1 MKKILGMLYK
11 LDPMMYVL
19 TAVCALVEAL
29 EGFGMIL
36 LSSVLLNQLMAGRS
50 IGELLVLMGI
60 LVAGYGVLN
69 FAKQALQQWRIA
81 RLEEL
86 GMRYR
91 RMVTEKVFSTP
102 FEYLDRSEFTELLST
117 IRLNDQNYSLTSL
130 TMESIYSL
138 LKNVFSVLVAVYSF
152 ISLFGV
158 IRHLG
163 DSAFLVSMLVLG
175 IFVLIVGSTGY
186 IVWRKKQ
193 NVLVM
198 QKLNDE
204 LMRLNLAGFAMG
216 KVTEGYTYGKHI
228 RMGRMQERILQ
239 EEEKTMGNLQEFVK
253 HYLNLDLGVS
263 VAGDVSSMLISGMIY
278 FTVGVVALAGGLG
291 VGSIIWY
298 AGVVQRLLEGI
309 RSLVFEV
316 GSLQSHCM
324 RQQPIFELLQI
335 AEKEEVAPGANFGAT
350 AGTTTTAADSAAA
363 VSLAAA
369 SMAVGPSPVH
379 TIELEDVSFAYPD
392 TNRMILEHVN
402 LKLSGQER
410 IALVGRNGCGKST
423 LIKLICRLYDPTEG
437 RILLDGVDIRSIPR
451 QEYMK
456 TLSVVFQDFH
466 IFADS
471 LAGNIAMGDPADRS
485 RTADMIRRVG
495 LGISNLDQPLLRNL
509 DEKGIEVS
517 GGEGQKIAIARALYK
532 DAPLVIL
539 DEPTAALDPLSES
552 EIYEKFNLLVDGKLA
567 LFISHRLSSCR
578 FCSRILVLQDG
589 GIIQDG
595 SHEELVAAD
604 GLYQQMW
611 NAQKQYYV

>member
-1 MKKILGMLYK
+1 MKKILWLLYK

-19 TAVCALVEAL
+19 TAVCSLVEAL

-36 LSSVLLNQLMAGRS
+36 LSSVLLNQLMEGRT
-50 IGELLVLMGI
+50 IKELLVLI
-60 LVAGYGVLN
+60 AVLVAAYGILN
-69 FAKQALQQWRIA
+69 FAKQALQQWRLA
-81 RLEEL
+81 RVEDLII
-86 GMRYR
+86 RHR
-91 RMVTEKVFSTP
+91 RMVTEKVFSVP
-102 FEYLDRSEFTELLST
+102 FENMERSEFIELLST
-117 IRLNDQNYSLTSL
+117 IRLNDQNYSLVTL
-130 TMESIYSL
+130 TMENLYTF
-138 LKNVFSVLVAVYSF
+138 LKNVFSVLVAIYSF

-158 IRHLG
+158 IQRLG
-163 DSAFLVSMLVLG
+163 GSAFLVSMLILG

-193 NVLVM
+193 NAITM

-204 LMRLNLAGFAMG
+204 LMRLNQAGFAMG
-216 KVTEGYTYGKHI
+216 QVVEGYTYGKHI
-228 RMGRMQERILQ
+228 RIGQMQERILQ
-239 EEEKTMGNLQEFVK
+239 DEKKEVANIQEFLK
-253 HYLNLDLGVS
+253 HYFNLDLGIS

-316 GSLQSHCM
+316 GSLQSHCI
-324 RQQPIFELLQI
+324 RQQPIFELLDI
-335 AEKEEVAPGANFGAT
+335 ASSSDGD
-350 AGTTTTAADSAAA
+350 AAQVPDLPEH
-363 VSLAAA
+363 V
-369 SMAVGPSPVH
+369 
-379 TIELEDVSFAYPD
+379 IEFEDVSFAYPD

-402 LKLSGQER
+402 LRLSGQER

-423 LIKLICRLYDPTEG
+423 LIKLLCRLYDPTEG
-437 RILLDGVDIRSIPR
+437 RILLDGVDIRTFPR

-456 TLSVVFQDFH
+456 MLSVVFQDFH

-471 LAGNIAMGDPADRS
+471 LAGNIAMADTVDREYAAS
-485 RTADMIRRVG
+485 IVGRVG
-495 LGISNLDQPLLRNL
+495 LGLTDLDQPLLRHL

-539 DEPTAALDPLSES
+539 DEPTAALDPLAES
-552 EIYEKFNLLVDGKLA
+552 EIYEKFNLLVEGKLA

-578 FCSRILVLQDG
+578 FCDRILVMQDG
-589 GIIQDG
+589 RIAQDG
-595 SHEELVAAD
+595 SHEELASSE

>member
-1 MKKILGMLYK
+1 MKKILWLLYK

-19 TAVCALVEAL
+19 TAVCSLVEAL

-36 LSSVLLNQLMAGRS
+36 LSSVLLNQLMEGRA
-50 IGELLVLMGI
+50 IKELLVLMAV
-60 LVAGYGVLN
+60 LVAAYGILN
-69 FAKQALQQWRIA
+69 FAKQALQQWRLA
-81 RLEEL
+81 RVEDLII
-86 GMRYR
+86 RHR
-91 RMVTEKVFSTP
+91 RMVTEKVFSVP
-102 FEYLDRSEFTELLST
+102 FENMERSEFIELLST
-117 IRLNDQNYSLTSL
+117 IRLNDQNYSLVTL
-130 TMESIYSL
+130 TMENLYTF
-138 LKNVFSVLVAVYSF
+138 LKNVFSVLVAIYSF

-158 IRHLG
+158 IQRLG
-163 DSAFLVSMLVLG
+163 GSAFLVSMLILG

-193 NVLVM
+193 NAITM

-204 LMRLNLAGFAMG
+204 LMRLNQAGFARG
-216 KVTEGYTYGKHI
+216 QVVEGYTYGKHI
-228 RMGRMQERILQ
+228 RIGQMQERSLQ
-239 EEEKTMGNLQEFVK
+239 DEKKEVANIQEFLK
-253 HYLNLDLGVS
+253 HYFNLDLGIS

-316 GSLQSHCM
+316 GSLQSHCI
-324 RQQPIFELLQI
+324 RQQPIFELLDI
-335 AEKEEVAPGANFGAT
+335 ASSSDGD
-350 AGTTTTAADSAAA
+350 AAQVPD
-363 VSLAAA
+363 L
-369 SMAVGPSPVH
+369 PEH
-379 TIELEDVSFAYPD
+379 IIEFEDVSFAYPD

-402 LKLSGQER
+402 LRLSGQER

-423 LIKLICRLYDPTEG
+423 LIKLLCRLYDPTEG
-437 RILLDGVDIRSIPR
+437 RILLDGVDIRTFPR

-456 TLSVVFQDFH
+456 MLSVVFQDFH

-471 LAGNIAMGDPADRS
+471 LAGNIAMADTVDREYAAS
-485 RTADMIRRVG
+485 IVDRVG
-495 LGISNLDQPLLRNL
+495 LGLTDLDQPLLRHL

-539 DEPTAALDPLSES
+539 DEPTAALDPLAES
-552 EIYEKFNLLVDGKLA
+552 EIYEKFNLLVEGKLA

-578 FCSRILVLQDG
+578 FCDRILVMQDG
-589 GIIQDG
+589 RIAQDG
-595 SHEELVAAD
+595 SHEELASSE

>member
-1 MKKILGMLYK
+1 MKKILWMLYK
-11 LDPMMYVL
+11 LDPAMYVL
-19 TAVCALVEAL
+19 TAICALVEAL

-36 LSSVLLNQLMAGRS
+36 ISSVLLNQLMAGRAVK
-50 IGELLVLMGI
+50 ELLILMAV
-60 LVAGYGVLN
+60 LVAVYGILN
-69 FAKQALQQWRIA
+69 FAKQALQQWRIF
-81 RLEEL
+81 RVEDLII
-86 GMRYR
+86 RHR
-91 RMVTEKVFSTP
+91 RMVTEKVFSVP
-102 FEYLDRSEFTELLST
+102 FEYLERTEFIELLST
-117 IRLNDQNYSLTSL
+117 IRLNDQNYSLVSL
-130 TMESIYSL
+130 TMESVYSL

-163 DSAFLVSMLVLG
+163 DSTFVVSMLILG

-193 NVLVM
+193 NAITM

-204 LMRLNLAGFAMG
+204 LMRLNQAGFALG
-216 KVTEGYTYGKHI
+216 QVVEGYTYGKHI
-228 RMGRMQERILQ
+228 RIGQMQERIMQ
-239 EEEKTMGNLQEFVK
+239 DEEKEVANVQEFVK
-253 HYLNLDLGVS
+253 HYFNLDLGIS
-263 VAGDVSSMLISGMIY
+263 VAGDISSMLISGMIY
-278 FTVGVVALAGGLG
+278 FTVGAIALAGGLG

-316 GSLQSHCM
+316 GSLQSHCI
-324 RQQPIFELLQI
+324 RQQPIFELLEIVSSSDGGAAQVPVL
-335 AEKEEVAPGANFGAT
+335 AEHV
-350 AGTTTTAADSAAA
+350 
-363 VSLAAA
+363 
-369 SMAVGPSPVH
+369 
-379 TIELEDVSFAYPD
+379 IEFEDVSFAYPD

-402 LKLSGQER
+402 LRLSGREQ

-423 LIKLICRLYDPTEG
+423 LIKLLCRLYDPTEG
-437 RILLDGVDIRSIPR
+437 RILLDGVDIRQFSR
-451 QEYMK
+451 QEYMRI
-456 TLSVVFQDFH
+456 LSVVFQDFH

-471 LAGNIAMGDPADRS
+471 LASNIAMGDAVDRDYAAS
-485 RTADMIRRVG
+485 IVDRVG
-495 LGISNLDQPLLRNL
+495 LGLTDLDQPLMRHL

-539 DEPTAALDPLSES
+539 DEPTAALDPLAES

-578 FCSRILVLQDG
+578 FCDRILVMQDG
-589 GIIQDG
+589 GIVQDG
-595 SHEELVAAD
+595 SHEELAASD

>member
-1 MKKILGMLYK
+1 MKKILWLLYK

-19 TAVCALVEAL
+19 TAVCSLVEAL

-36 LSSVLLNQLMAGRS
+36 LSSVLLNQLMEGRA
-50 IGELLVLMGI
+50 IKELLVLMAA
-60 LVAGYGVLN
+60 LVAAYGVLN
-69 FAKQALQQWRIA
+69 FAKQALQQWRLA
-81 RLEEL
+81 RVEDLII
-86 GMRYR
+86 RHR
-91 RMVTEKVFSTP
+91 RMVTEKVFSVP
-102 FEYLDRSEFTELLST
+102 FENMERSEFIELLST
-117 IRLNDQNYSLTSL
+117 IRLNDQNYSLVTL
-130 TMESIYSL
+130 TMENLYTF
-138 LKNVFSVLVAVYSF
+138 LKNVFSVLVAIYSF

-158 IRHLG
+158 IQRLG
-163 DSAFLVSMLVLG
+163 GSAFLVSVLILG
-175 IFVLIVGSTGY
+175 TFVLIVGSTGY

-193 NVLVM
+193 NAVTM

-204 LMRLNLAGFAMG
+204 LMRLNQAGFAMG
-216 KVTEGYTYGKHI
+216 QVVEGYAYGKHI
-228 RMGRMQERILQ
+228 RIGQMQERILQ
-239 EEEKTMGNLQEFVK
+239 DEKKEVDNIQEFLK
-253 HYLNLDLGVS
+253 HYFNLDLGIS

-316 GSLQSHCM
+316 GSLQSHCI
-324 RQQPIFELLQI
+324 RQQPIFELLDI
-335 AEKEEVAPGANFGAT
+335 ASSSDGD
-350 AGTTTTAADSAAA
+350 AAQVPDFPEH
-363 VSLAAA
+363 V
-369 SMAVGPSPVH
+369 
-379 TIELEDVSFAYPD
+379 IEFEDVSFAYPD

-402 LKLSGQER
+402 LRLSGQER

-423 LIKLICRLYDPTEG
+423 LIKLLCRLYDPTEG
-437 RILLDGVDIRSIPR
+437 RILLDGVDIRTFPR

-456 TLSVVFQDFH
+456 MLSVVFQDFH

-471 LAGNIAMGDPADRS
+471 LAGNIAMADTVDREYAAS
-485 RTADMIRRVG
+485 IVDRVG
-495 LGISNLDQPLLRNL
+495 LGLTDLDQPLLRHL

-539 DEPTAALDPLSES
+539 DEPTAALDPLAES
-552 EIYEKFNLLVDGKLA
+552 EIYEKFNLLVEGKLA

-578 FCSRILVLQDG
+578 FCDRILVMQDG
-589 GIIQDG
+589 RIAQDG
-595 SHEELVAAD
+595 SHEELASSE

>member
-1 MKKILGMLYK
+1 MKKILWLLYK

-19 TAVCALVEAL
+19 TAVCSLVEAL

-36 LSSVLLNQLMAGRS
+36 LSSVLLNQLMEGRA
-50 IGELLVLMGI
+50 IKELLVLVAV
-60 LVAGYGVLN
+60 LVAAYGILN
-69 FAKQALQQWRIA
+69 FAKQALQQWRLA
-81 RLEEL
+81 RVEDLII
-86 GMRYR
+86 RHR
-91 RMVTEKVFSTP
+91 RMVTEKVFSVP
-102 FEYLDRSEFTELLST
+102 FENMERSEFIELLST
-117 IRLNDQNYSLTSL
+117 IRLNDQNYSLVTL
-130 TMESIYSL
+130 TMENLYTF
-138 LKNVFSVLVAVYSF
+138 LKNVFSVLVAIYSF

-158 IRHLG
+158 IQRLG
-163 DSAFLVSMLVLG
+163 GSAFLVSMLILG

-193 NVLVM
+193 NAITM

-204 LMRLNLAGFAMG
+204 LMRLNQAGFAMG
-216 KVTEGYTYGKHI
+216 QVVEGYTYGKHI
-228 RMGRMQERILQ
+228 RIGQMQERILQ
-239 EEEKTMGNLQEFVK
+239 DEKKEVANIQEFLK
-253 HYLNLDLGVS
+253 HYFNLDLGIS

-316 GSLQSHCM
+316 GSLQSHCI
-324 RQQPIFELLQI
+324 RQQPIFELLDI
-335 AEKEEVAPGANFGAT
+335 ASSSDGD
-350 AGTTTTAADSAAA
+350 AAQVPDLPEH
-363 VSLAAA
+363 V
-369 SMAVGPSPVH
+369 
-379 TIELEDVSFAYPD
+379 IEFEDVSFAYPD
-392 TNRMILEHVN
+392 TNRMILDHVN
-402 LKLSGQER
+402 LRLSGQER

-423 LIKLICRLYDPTEG
+423 LIKLLCRLYDPTEG
-437 RILLDGVDIRSIPR
+437 RILLDGVDIRTFPR

-456 TLSVVFQDFH
+456 MLSVVFQDFH

-471 LAGNIAMGDPADRS
+471 LAGNIAMADTVDREYAAS
-485 RTADMIRRVG
+485 IVDRVG
-495 LGISNLDQPLLRNL
+495 LRLTDLDQPLLRHL

-539 DEPTAALDPLSES
+539 DEPTAALDPLAES
-552 EIYEKFNLLVDGKLA
+552 EIYEKFNLLVEGKLA

-578 FCSRILVLQDG
+578 FCDRILVMQDG
-589 GIIQDG
+589 RIAQDG
-595 SHEELVAAD
+595 SHEELASSE

>member
-1 MKKILGMLYK
+1 MKKILWLLYK

-19 TAVCALVEAL
+19 TAVCSLVEAL

-36 LSSVLLNQLMAGRS
+36 LSSVLLNQLMEGRA
-50 IGELLVLMGI
+50 IKELLGLMAV
-60 LVAGYGVLN
+60 LVAAYGILN
-69 FAKQALQQWRIA
+69 FAKQALQQWRLA
-81 RLEEL
+81 RVEDLII
-86 GMRYR
+86 RHR
-91 RMVTEKVFSTP
+91 RMVTEKVFSVP
-102 FEYLDRSEFTELLST
+102 FENMERSEFIELLST
-117 IRLNDQNYSLTSL
+117 IRLNDQNYSLVTL
-130 TMESIYSL
+130 TMENLYTF
-138 LKNVFSVLVAVYSF
+138 LKNVFSVLVAIYSF

-158 IRHLG
+158 IQRLG
-163 DSAFLVSMLVLG
+163 GSAFLVSMLILG

-193 NVLVM
+193 NAITM

-204 LMRLNLAGFAMG
+204 LMRLNQAGFAMG
-216 KVTEGYTYGKHI
+216 QVVEGYTYGKHI
-228 RMGRMQERILQ
+228 RIGQMQERILQ
-239 EEEKTMGNLQEFVK
+239 DEKKEVANIQEFLK
-253 HYLNLDLGVS
+253 HYFNLDLGIS

-316 GSLQSHCM
+316 GSLQSHCI
-324 RQQPIFELLQI
+324 RQQPIFELLDI
-335 AEKEEVAPGANFGAT
+335 ASSSDGD
-350 AGTTTTAADSAAA
+350 AAQVPDLPEH
-363 VSLAAA
+363 V
-369 SMAVGPSPVH
+369 
-379 TIELEDVSFAYPD
+379 IEFEDVSFAYPD

-402 LKLSGQER
+402 LRLSGQER

-423 LIKLICRLYDPTEG
+423 LIKLLCRLYDPTEG
-437 RILLDGVDIRSIPR
+437 RILLDGVDIRTFPR

-456 TLSVVFQDFH
+456 MLSVVFQDFH

-471 LAGNIAMGDPADRS
+471 LAGNIAMADTVDREYAAS
-485 RTADMIRRVG
+485 IVGRVG
-495 LGISNLDQPLLRNL
+495 LGLTDLDQPLLRHL

-539 DEPTAALDPLSES
+539 DEPTAALDPLAES
-552 EIYEKFNLLVDGKLA
+552 EIYEKFNLLVEGKLA

-578 FCSRILVLQDG
+578 FCDRILVMQDG
-589 GIIQDG
+589 RIAQDG
-595 SHEELVAAD
+595 SHEELASSE

>member
-1 MKKILGMLYK
+1 MKKILWLLYK

-19 TAVCALVEAL
+19 TAVCSLVEAL

-36 LSSVLLNQLMAGRS
+36 LSSVLLNQLMEGRA
-50 IGELLVLMGI
+50 IKELLVLMAV
-60 LVAGYGVLN
+60 LVAAYGILN
-69 FAKQALQQWRIA
+69 FAKQALQQWRLA
-81 RLEEL
+81 RVEDLII
-86 GMRYR
+86 RHR
-91 RMVTEKVFSTP
+91 RMVTEKVFSVP
-102 FEYLDRSEFTELLST
+102 FENMERSEFIELLST
-117 IRLNDQNYSLTSL
+117 IRLNDQNYSLVTL
-130 TMESIYSL
+130 TMENLYTF
-138 LKNVFSVLVAVYSF
+138 LKNVFSVLVAIYSF

-158 IRHLG
+158 IQRLG
-163 DSAFLVSMLVLG
+163 GSAFLVSMLILG

-193 NVLVM
+193 NAITM

-204 LMRLNLAGFAMG
+204 LMRLNQAGFARG
-216 KVTEGYTYGKHI
+216 QVVEGYTYGKHI
-228 RMGRMQERILQ
+228 RIGQMQERILQ
-239 EEEKTMGNLQEFVK
+239 DEKKEVANIQEFLK
-253 HYLNLDLGVS
+253 HYFNLDLGIS

-316 GSLQSHCM
+316 GSLQSHCI
-324 RQQPIFELLQI
+324 RQQPIFELLDI
-335 AEKEEVAPGANFGAT
+335 ASSSDGD
-350 AGTTTTAADSAAA
+350 AAQVPDLPEH
-363 VSLAAA
+363 V
-369 SMAVGPSPVH
+369 
-379 TIELEDVSFAYPD
+379 IEFEDVSFAYPD

-402 LKLSGQER
+402 LRLSGQER

-423 LIKLICRLYDPTEG
+423 LIKLLCRLYDPTEG
-437 RILLDGVDIRSIPR
+437 RILLDGVDIRTFPR

-456 TLSVVFQDFH
+456 MLSVVFQDFH

-471 LAGNIAMGDPADRS
+471 LAGNIAMADTVDREYATS
-485 RTADMIRRVG
+485 IVDRVG
-495 LGISNLDQPLLRNL
+495 LGLTDLDQPLLRHL

-539 DEPTAALDPLSES
+539 DEPTAALDPLAES
-552 EIYEKFNLLVDGKLA
+552 EIYEKFNLLVEGKLA

-578 FCSRILVLQDG
+578 FCDRILVMQDG
-589 GIIQDG
+589 RIAQDG
-595 SHEELVAAD
+595 SHEELASSE

>member
-1 MKKILGMLYK
+1 MKKILWLLYK

-19 TAVCALVEAL
+19 TAVCSLVEAL

-36 LSSVLLNQLMAGRS
+36 LSSVLLNQLMEGRA
-50 IGELLVLMGI
+50 IKELLVLMAV
-60 LVAGYGVLN
+60 LVAAYGILN
-69 FAKQALQQWRIA
+69 FAKQALQQWRLA
-81 RLEEL
+81 RVEDLII
-86 GMRYR
+86 RHR
-91 RMVTEKVFSTP
+91 RMVTEKVFSVP
-102 FEYLDRSEFTELLST
+102 FENMERSEFIELLST
-117 IRLNDQNYSLTSL
+117 IRLNDQNYSLVTL
-130 TMESIYSL
+130 TMENLYTF
-138 LKNVFSVLVAVYSF
+138 LKNVFSVLVAIYSF

-158 IRHLG
+158 IQRLG
-163 DSAFLVSMLVLG
+163 GSAFLVSMLILG

-193 NVLVM
+193 NAITM

-204 LMRLNLAGFAMG
+204 LMRLNQAGFARG
-216 KVTEGYTYGKHI
+216 QVVEGYTYGKHI
-228 RMGRMQERILQ
+228 RIGQMQERILQ
-239 EEEKTMGNLQEFVK
+239 DEKKEVANIQEFLK
-253 HYLNLDLGVS
+253 HYFNLDLGIS

-316 GSLQSHCM
+316 GSLQSHCI
-324 RQQPIFELLQI
+324 RQQPIFELLDI
-335 AEKEEVAPGANFGAT
+335 ASSSDGD
-350 AGTTTTAADSAAA
+350 AAQVPD
-363 VSLAAA
+363 L
-369 SMAVGPSPVH
+369 PEH
-379 TIELEDVSFAYPD
+379 IIEFEDVSFAYPD

-402 LKLSGQER
+402 LRLSGQER

-423 LIKLICRLYDPTEG
+423 LIKLLCRLYDPTEG
-437 RILLDGVDIRSIPR
+437 RILLDGVDIRTFPR

-456 TLSVVFQDFH
+456 MLSVVFQDFH

-471 LAGNIAMGDPADRS
+471 LAGNIAMADTVDREYAAS
-485 RTADMIRRVG
+485 IVDWVG
-495 LGISNLDQPLLRNL
+495 LGLTDLDQPLLRHL

-539 DEPTAALDPLSES
+539 DEPTAALDPLAES
-552 EIYEKFNLLVDGKLA
+552 EIYEKFNLLVEGKLA

-578 FCSRILVLQDG
+578 FCDRILVMQDG
-589 GIIQDG
+589 RIAQDG
-595 SHEELVAAD
+595 SHEELASSE

>member
-1 MKKILGMLYK
+1 MKKILWLLYK

-19 TAVCALVEAL
+19 TAVCSLVEAL

-36 LSSVLLNQLMAGRS
+36 LSSVLLNQLMEGRA
-50 IGELLVLMGI
+50 IKELLVLMAA
-60 LVAGYGVLN
+60 LVAAYGVLN
-69 FAKQALQQWRIA
+69 FAKQALQQWRLA
-81 RLEEL
+81 RVEDLII
-86 GMRYR
+86 RHR
-91 RMVTEKVFSTP
+91 RMVTEKVFSVP
-102 FEYLDRSEFTELLST
+102 FENMERSEFIELLST
-117 IRLNDQNYSLTSL
+117 IRLNDQNYSLVTL
-130 TMESIYSL
+130 TMENLYTF
-138 LKNVFSVLVAVYSF
+138 LKNVFSVLVAIYSF

-158 IRHLG
+158 IQRLG
-163 DSAFLVSMLVLG
+163 GSAFLVSVLILG
-175 IFVLIVGSTGY
+175 TFVLIVGSTGY

-193 NVLVM
+193 NAVRM

-204 LMRLNLAGFAMG
+204 LMRLNQAGFAMG
-216 KVTEGYTYGKHI
+216 QVVEGYAYGKHI
-228 RMGRMQERILQ
+228 RIGQMQERILQ
-239 EEEKTMGNLQEFVK
+239 DEKKEVDNIQEFLK
-253 HYLNLDLGVS
+253 HYFNLDLGIS

-316 GSLQSHCM
+316 GSLQSHCI
-324 RQQPIFELLQI
+324 RQQPIFELLDI
-335 AEKEEVAPGANFGAT
+335 ASSSDGD
-350 AGTTTTAADSAAA
+350 AAQVPDFPEH
-363 VSLAAA
+363 V
-369 SMAVGPSPVH
+369 
-379 TIELEDVSFAYPD
+379 IEFEDVSFAYPD

-402 LKLSGQER
+402 LRLSGQER

-423 LIKLICRLYDPTEG
+423 LIKLLCRLYDPTEG
-437 RILLDGVDIRSIPR
+437 RILLDGVDIRTFPR

-456 TLSVVFQDFH
+456 MLSVVFQDFH

-471 LAGNIAMGDPADRS
+471 LAGNIAMADTVDREYAAS
-485 RTADMIRRVG
+485 IVDRVG
-495 LGISNLDQPLLRNL
+495 LGLTDLDQPLLRHL

-539 DEPTAALDPLSES
+539 DEPTAALDPLAES
-552 EIYEKFNLLVDGKLA
+552 EIYEKFNLLVEGKLA

-578 FCSRILVLQDG
+578 FCDRILVMQDG
-589 GIIQDG
+589 RIAQDG
-595 SHEELVAAD
+595 SHEELASSE

>member
-1 MKKILGMLYK
+1 MKKILWLLYK

-19 TAVCALVEAL
+19 TAVCSLVEAL

-36 LSSVLLNQLMAGRS
+36 LSSVLLNQLMEGRT
-50 IGELLVLMGI
+50 IKELLVLMAV
-60 LVAGYGVLN
+60 LVAAYGILN
-69 FAKQALQQWRIA
+69 FAKQALQQWRLA
-81 RLEEL
+81 RVEDLII
-86 GMRYR
+86 RHR
-91 RMVTEKVFSTP
+91 QMVTEKVFSVP
-102 FEYLDRSEFTELLST
+102 FENMERSEFIELLST
-117 IRLNDQNYSLTSL
+117 IRLNDQNYSLVTL
-130 TMESIYSL
+130 TMENLYTF
-138 LKNVFSVLVAVYSF
+138 LKNVFSVLVAIYSF

-158 IRHLG
+158 IQRLG
-163 DSAFLVSMLVLG
+163 GSAFLVSMLILG

-193 NVLVM
+193 NAITM

-204 LMRLNLAGFAMG
+204 LMRLNQAGFAMG
-216 KVTEGYTYGKHI
+216 QVVEGYTYGKHI
-228 RMGRMQERILQ
+228 RIGQMQERILQ
-239 EEEKTMGNLQEFVK
+239 DEKKEVANIQEFLK
-253 HYLNLDLGVS
+253 HYLNLDLGIS

-316 GSLQSHCM
+316 GSLQSHCI
-324 RQQPIFELLQI
+324 RQQPIFELLDI
-335 AEKEEVAPGANFGAT
+335 ASSSDGD
-350 AGTTTTAADSAAA
+350 AAQVPDLPEH
-363 VSLAAA
+363 V
-369 SMAVGPSPVH
+369 
-379 TIELEDVSFAYPD
+379 IEFEDVSFAYPD

-402 LKLSGQER
+402 LRLSGQER

-423 LIKLICRLYDPTEG
+423 LIKLLCRLYDPTEG
-437 RILLDGVDIRSIPR
+437 RILLDGVDIRTFPR

-456 TLSVVFQDFH
+456 MLSVVFQDFH

-471 LAGNIAMGDPADRS
+471 LAGNIAMADTVDREYAAS
-485 RTADMIRRVG
+485 IVDRVG
-495 LGISNLDQPLLRNL
+495 LGLTDLNQPLLRHL

-539 DEPTAALDPLSES
+539 DEPTAALDPLAES
-552 EIYEKFNLLVDGKLA
+552 EIYEKFNLLVEGKLA

-578 FCSRILVLQDG
+578 FCDRILVMQDG
-589 GIIQDG
+589 RIAQDG
-595 SHEELVAAD
+595 SHEELASSE